1 LRVRCPDCAPG
12 IGRREIR
19 VTAGLPRTLIAAPAL
34 ALLLALVPAISS
46 AQWTQMGPDI
56 DGEAAG
62 DLSGNSVALSSDG
75 ARLAVGARSNDNL
88 SGVGAGQVRVFDWD
102 AALEGWVQLG
112 LDIDGEAAQDHSGYS
127 VALSSSG
134 PRVAVGAPGN
144 DDGGTSAGHV
154 RVFEW
159 VGSSWVQLGSDL
171 DGDAAYDNFGGCVDL
186 SSDGSR
192 LAVGA
197 LGNDGNGFDS
207 GLVRIFEWDG
217 GSSSWVQLGQDIR
230 GEADFDWSGAS
241 VALSAD
247 GSRVAVGAP
256 ENDGNGSNS
265 GHVRVFEWVV
275 GSSSWIQ
282 LGSDIDGEAVDDHSG
297 TVALSSDGGR
307 LAVGAWANDGA
318 GNDAGHVRVFEWD
331 VGTSSWI
338 LLGSDIDG
346 EAVDDHF
353 GTFVSL
359 SSSGAR
365 LAAGAPGNDNAGG
378 DDAGRT
384 RVFRWDGGSWVQL
397 GPDIDGE
404 GAGDLSGSSLD
415 LSSDGSRIAVGAFYN
430 DNANGVDAGHVRVFT
445 EAIFSDGFET
455 GNTNRWSW
463 SSPTAG

>member
-1 LRVRCPDCAPG
+1 MPRNPLFVRSHGWISILRVRCPDCAPG

-282 LGSDIDGEAVDDHSG
+282 LGSDIDGEAVDDH
-297 TVALSSDGGR
+297 
-307 LAVGAWANDGA
+307 
-318 GNDAGHVRVFEWD
+318 
-331 VGTSSWI
+331 
-338 LLGSDIDG
+338 
-346 EAVDDHF
+346 F